1 MFKVISNLLIS
12 SDVDSFT
19 NKHGVYFLGGY
30 PIVTDGTSSFP
41 AQSPSGNVPLSSGYA
56 TLFQL
61 PGHSEEGGSTSHQWS
76 ISAVILSV
84 EYSGMQDV
92 LLCTFKLLRLIV
104 QLICYCR
111 WIKVMGLACLSKCP
125 LKHDYTALAAQR
137 RSACLLR

>member
-19 NKHGVYFLGGY
+19 NKTRGLLSRWLSNSHRWDQFV
-30 PIVTDGTSSFP
+30 SSCLLQGMFP
-41 AQSPSGNVPLSSGYA
+41 FHLVMPLSFNCLGIVKRVAPSLTSRA
-56 TLFQL
+56 LVLLFCR
-61 PGHSEEGGSTSHQWS
+61 
-76 ISAVILSV
+76 
-84 EYSGMQDV
+84 YSGMQDV

-137 RSACLLR
+137 RSECLLR